1 MAGALISQQ
10 NEFGPNPDAP
20 MTARRRGVE
29 ARSQPP
35 IRGRSR
41 LRHHGMLLRRIPRS
55 GWLLPTWA
63 TTSA

>member
-1 MAGALISQQ
+1 
-10 NEFGPNPDAP
+10 

-41 LRHHGMLLRRIPRS
+41 LRHHGMPPRRIPRS
-55 GWLLPTWA
+55 GRLLPTWA